1 MRAPSFCEMVR
12 VGDWVLGHHVIS
24 LVFSIIA
31 IMQIVFAALVLVRMA
46 RTARGLTL
54 DRARS
59 VDEPGAI
66 AIVVPV
72 LDEEHRLGRCLE
84 GLIAHGPTVAEI
96 LVVDGGSRDGTRAL
110 IARYAARDA
119 RVRLIAADPIPSGW
133 NGKAW
138 GLECGLRASD
148 PGATWVL
155 TVDADIAPDPRLAEA
170 LLGHARFT
178 GVPALSIATRQ
189 ELGDLGEGLLHP
201 AMLNTLVYRYG
212 LPGHAF
218 TDPDRVQANGQCFLA
233 RRDVLIATDAFA
245 IAKDSRCED
254 VTTARALAR
263 AGYAVG
269 FYEAGD
275 LVVVRMHANWRET
288 WVNWPRSLTLRDRF
302 TRRQSVRGL
311 LEIVF
316 VQALPLPLWIG
327 LTLAHIGSWEAQT
340 LAAVNMVL
348 VMMRL
353 GTLAGTFRAYAHP
366 PWTYWLSPLVDVPVT
381 LALIASA
388 IRRTHIWRGRTLV
401 PQGRIS

>member
-1 MRAPSFCEMVR
+1 MVR
-12 VGDWVLGHHVIS
+12 VGDWVLGHDVIS
-24 LVFSIIA
+24 LVFGFI
-31 IMQIVFAALVLVRMA
+31 ALVQIIFSVRVLTRMV
-46 RTARGLTL
+46 RTARGLAL
-54 DRARS
+54 DPARS
-59 VDEPGAI
+59 AVEPGAI
-66 AIVVPV
+66 TIVVPV
-72 LDEEHRLGRCLE
+72 LDEEHRLCRCLD
-84 GLIAHGPTVAEI
+84 GLIAHGPTVREI

-110 IARYAARDA
+110 IATYSARDA
-119 RVRLIAADPIPSGW
+119 RVRLVSSDPIPPAW

-138 GLECGLRASD
+138 GLERGLRASD
-148 PGATWVL
+148 PASTWIL
-155 TVDADIAPDPRLAEA
+155 TVDADIVPRPGLAEA

-201 AMLNTLVYRYG
+201 AMLTTLVYRYG

-245 IAKDSRCED
+245 TAKDSRCED

-302 TRRQSVRGL
+302 TRRQSVQGL
-311 LEIVF
+311 FEIAL

-327 LTLAHIGSWEAQT
+327 LAIAHIGSWEAQT
-340 LAAVNMVL
+340 LAALNMVL

-353 GTLAGTFRAYAHP
+353 GTLAGTVRAYAHP
-366 PWTYWLSPLVDVPVT
+366 PWTYWLSPLVDLPVT
-381 LALIASA
+381 VALIASA
-388 IRRTHIWRGRTLV
+388 LRRRHTWRGRTLV
-401 PQGRIS
+401 PQGRTS